1 MQNNI
6 HIKSLQSTLQEKTAK
21 IKKLKKHL
29 VIMVIILC
37 ILLVTFLFQNNTQ
50 VKIILTITVAS
61 YAIITAIKIYLL
73 QQIQKKIQQKI
84 KSL

>member
-37 ILLVTFLFQNNTQ
+37 ILLVTFLLQHNTQ

-61 YAIITAIKIYLL
+61 YAIITTIKIYLI

>member
-6 HIKSLQSTLQEKTAK
+6 HIKSLKSTLQEKTAK

-61 YAIITAIKIYLL
+61 YAIITTIKIYLI

>member
-37 ILLVTFLFQNNTQ
+37 ILLVTFLLQHNTQ
-50 VKIILTITVAS
+50 VKIILTITVTS

>member
-50 VKIILTITVAS
+50 VKIILTITVTS

>member
-37 ILLVTFLFQNNTQ
+37 ILLVPFLLQNNIQ
-50 VKIILTITVAS
+50 VKVILIITVAS
-61 YAIITAIKIYLL
+61 YTIITAIKIYLL

>member
-37 ILLVTFLFQNNTQ
+37 ILLVTFLLQHNTR
-50 VKIILTITVAS
+50 VKIILTITVTS
-61 YAIITAIKIYLL
+61 SAIITAIKIYLL

>member
-61 YAIITAIKIYLL
+61 YTIITAIKIYLL

>member
-37 ILLVTFLFQNNTQ
+37 ILLVTFLLQHNTQ

>member
-6 HIKSLQSTLQEKTAK
+6 HIKSLKSTLQEKTAK

-37 ILLVTFLFQNNTQ
+37 ILLVTFLFHNTQ

-61 YAIITAIKIYLL
+61 YTIITAIKIYLL

>member
-37 ILLVTFLFQNNTQ
+37 ILLVTFLLHHNTQ